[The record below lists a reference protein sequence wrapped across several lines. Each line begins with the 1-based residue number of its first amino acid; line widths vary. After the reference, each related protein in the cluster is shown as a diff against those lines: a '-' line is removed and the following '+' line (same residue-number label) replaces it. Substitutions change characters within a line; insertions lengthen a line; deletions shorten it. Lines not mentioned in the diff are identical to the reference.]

1 MLHGHG
7 FDMLKVTLRVCTKS
21 HIFEYSICNRAAR
34 YIACNWHAHLVSK
47 AGSVI
52 IHKSPSPV
60 FKWNGI
66 LSSPVEVHQQATQ
79 FALRIA
85 DESQMILNMILRSL
99 SVNYGSVY

>member
-52 IHKSPSPV
+52 IYKSPSPV
-60 FKWNGI
+60 FKMERHFKFTSR
-66 LSSPVEVHQQATQ
+66 SSPTSYAIRAQN
-79 FALRIA
+79 R
-85 DESQMILNMILRSL
+85 R
-99 SVNYGSVY
+99 